1 MKDVIGEATATRE
14 ALHPSRNGLWIAIF
28 LACIQDA
35 IYALVFLSYMNHYLL
50 DVLGSSGALP
60 GYTLALFGL
69 FKLGMHPVAGRLLDR
84 VSPRLIYWGAV
95 TLQVVGLLVMLT
107 SASLPGF
114 LGATCL
120 VALGSGAAWPFLY
133 HLVARTQP
141 AEAHSR
147 AMGLLSIAGYFATGV
162 GFVLGA
168 LLAHFTP
175 WRAAFGVSLVLVITP
190 LLFQGMPVVGG
201 RSIVRDDDGHA
212 RIAISERIAAVA
224 LFGAIVLADFAAV
237 SSIAAAYG
245 PYTKRTLG
253 LDLLQ
258 TILVLTPAGIAAVTG
273 LWVASRRSR
282 PERRMTELTIMAV
295 IAAGGT
301 LALSFISVPALAVLV
316 AIPPAAALGAIG
328 PIVAAVVIEY
338 GSTRDR
344 GLVIGTLMA
353 IEGAGA
359 VAGPAITAF
368 VIGIA
373 TPGAGFAAIG
383 VMFLCMAAL
392 TFRAR
397 RPARRTTAA

>member
-141 AEAHSR
+141 AE
-147 AMGLLSIAGYFATGV
+147 
-162 GFVLGA
+162 
-168 LLAHFTP
+168 LAHFTP